1 MLLGYRTLSVILP
14 IGGHGVMPDQSLSE
28 EDGQEYSLGANGL
41 PGTEVLVM
49 SILYGGSCVYEFRFL
64 PYFPLLCEGYES
76 FVKISGCGCA
86 TANFLACSCFAND
99 MSWKG

>member
-1 MLLGYRTLSVILP
+1 MLLGILP

-49 SILYGGSCVYEFRFL
+49 SILYGGSYVYEFRFFTL
-64 PYFPLLCEGYES
+64 SSITMRRLRVLC
-76 FVKISGCGCA
+76 
-86 TANFLACSCFAND
+86 
-99 MSWKG
+99 